1 MPGAGSRG
9 IGLMIWIIVF
19 TFVDASALCL
29 RAWSGRLMRR
39 SFYWDDG
46 MIMFAF
52 ANLVTLEGVVIWA
65 IYNGLGKH
73 TDELSLEE
81 YAVQF
86 KLILASGV
94 TWLLG
99 TVFIKMAILWL
110 YTRIFAT
117 PQFRRWSRVLMGVT
131 GAYGVAFL
139 VIFMTRCLPVS
150 QQWAPVPGGQCRDIT
165 IDQIVSVTVNIV
177 IDIAMTILPMPAL
190 WGLQMPLK
198 NKIAVSAMFG
208 MGLATIAIMVWR
220 LINTVTTI
228 GDQDFVYNLHDIG
241 LISLLE
247 LWIGIIIAC
256 LPTLGPLFKT
266 YVKPAVSRF
275 GSKPTDPST
284 DKSGA
289 AVHLK
294 DLKDLKDIS
303 GGGRHHPRRAY
314 GKLTDS
320 VSYDDLERAAMPGA
334 NAAVTTKCQFSPE
347 FETPRDSMPGI
358 YVHKDIASETHE
370 RGHGRVSESVDPSPR
385 SHVV

>member
-9 IGLMIWIIVF
+9 IGLLVWIVVF
-19 TFVDASALCL
+19 TFVDASVLCL
-29 RAWSGRLMRR
+29 RAWSARVMRR

-52 ANLVTLEGVVIWA
+52 ANLVALEGVVIWA

-117 PQFRRWSRVLMGVT
+117 AQFKRWSRVLMGFT

-139 VIFMTRCLPVS
+139 IIFMTRCLPVS
-150 QQWAPVPGGQCRDIT
+150 QQWAPVPGGHCRDIT
-165 IDQIVSVTVNIV
+165 IDQIVSVTINIV
-177 IDIAMTILPMPAL
+177 LDIAMTVLPMPAL

-208 MGLATIAIMVWR
+208 MGFATIAIMIWR
-220 LINTVTTI
+220 LVNTVVTI
-228 GDQDFVYNLHDIG
+228 GDPDFVYNLHDIG

-275 GSKPTDPST
+275 GSKLTDPST
-284 DKSGA
+284 DKGGA

-294 DLKDLKDIS
+294 DLSSS
-303 GGGRHHPRRAY
+303 GHSGRHLPRRTY
-314 GKLTDS
+314 DKLGDN
-320 VSYDDLERAAMPGA
+320 VSYDDLERAEMPGA
-334 NAAVTTKCQFSPE
+334 GAAVTTKCQFSPE
-347 FETPRDSMPGI
+347 FEAPRGSRPGI
-358 YVHKDIASETHE
+358 YVHQDIASETHQ
-370 RGHGRVSESVDPSPR
+370 RGRGGLSQ
-385 SHVV
+385 